1 MGWLSRDNENGGIK
15 MKLGQLTEQEL
26 KDKIKQLYAVVMECK
41 TGGDMRELKSETEHL
56 YAKAMQCKVAGDMDG
71 VREYG
76 LQAIVLYQAMEVN
89 TLEEAA
95 AENTKIDG
103 VPIPELMHEGVVRKN
118 LGLPQTMGLY

>member
-1 MGWLSRDNENGGIK
+1 MELKTLKELN
-15 MKLGQLTEQEL
+15 EQEL
-26 KDKIKQLYAVVMECK
+26 NKIKQLYAVVMECK
-41 TGGDMRELKSETEHL
+41 AGGDMRELKSETEHL

-103 VPIPELMHEGVVRKN
+103 VLIPELMHEGVVRKN
-118 LGLPQTMGLY
+118 LGLPKTTGLY